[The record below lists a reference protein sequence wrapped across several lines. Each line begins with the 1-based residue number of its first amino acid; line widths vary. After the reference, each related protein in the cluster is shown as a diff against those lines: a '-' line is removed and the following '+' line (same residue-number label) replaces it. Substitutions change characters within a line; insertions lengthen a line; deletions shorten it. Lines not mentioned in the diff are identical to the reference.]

1 MPVTLSM
8 PGAFLFKHIIGK
20 EFRKQ
25 YCTMRGYT
33 CLLCPSN
40 ADCVYGS
47 LLEPVVTKRNAA
59 LMGKDNVTQPIIMET
74 SPFAPQ
80 DAVEVLLKI
89 TFIGNAMQ
97 HIPLFYS
104 ALKIREGAPLF
115 KTKACY
121 TINDLTDGK
130 KSLLDG
136 GEINTDIETN
146 VWEYVPDPSVS
157 SEQNLLIQMQTPL
170 RFRGCGRYT
179 DEFNAKNFMNC
190 LHKRT
195 QALVTQHGINDFEKN
210 YTVSRKT
217 VITERNHVWADLDHY
232 STRQRKVIKLG
243 GNTGSFGIEGV
254 FTGYE
259 TAMLHFTEIFHA
271 GEQTSSG
278 LGRLLVRDKGEA

>member
-33 CLLCPSN
+33 CSLCPSN

-47 LLEPVVTKRNAA
+47 ILEPVVTKRNVA
-59 LMGKDNVTQPIIMET
+59 LMGKDAPVQPIIMET
-74 SPFAPQ
+74 SPFAPEE
-80 DAVEVLLKI
+80 AVEVLLKM
-89 TFIGNAMQ
+89 TFLGNAVR

-104 ALKIREGAPLF
+104 ALKIREDAPLF
-115 KTKACY
+115 RTRACY
-121 TINDLTDGK
+121 TVNDVTDGE

-136 GEINTDIETN
+136 GEINMAVEN
-146 VWEYVPDPSVS
+146 SVWEYVPDPSVS
-157 SEQNLLIQMQTPL
+157 KAQSLLVRMETPL

-179 DEFNAKNFMNC
+179 DEFSAKNFMNC

-195 QALVTQHGINDFEKN
+195 QTLVTQHGSNDFETS
-210 YTVSRKT
+210 YTISRKT
-217 VITERNHVWADLDHY
+217 GVTERNHVWTDLDHY

-243 GNTGSFGIEGV
+243 GNSGSFSMEGV

-259 TAMLHFTEIFHA
+259 MAMLHFSEIFHA

-278 LGRLLVRDKGEA
+278 LGRLRVCENSEG